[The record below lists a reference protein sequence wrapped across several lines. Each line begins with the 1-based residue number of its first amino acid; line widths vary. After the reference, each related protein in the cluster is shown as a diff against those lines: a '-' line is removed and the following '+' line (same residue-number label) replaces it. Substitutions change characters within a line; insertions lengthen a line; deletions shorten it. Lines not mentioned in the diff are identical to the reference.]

1 MSSYGKTG
9 FERTAGTG
17 FTIIELLIVVLVLGI
32 AATFA
37 TPPISRF
44 IRHDRV
50 NRAAA
55 VVRSDLASIFALAG
69 RQRSPVRLTANNTAR
84 TYTITDRK
92 TGSVL
97 RSRDFGPAS
106 EYSLTALSI
115 SPSTIDVFPN
125 GVSSAAV
132 TTVVTG
138 GDYSRTVTATTAGFV
153 RIAP

>member
-1 MSSYGKTG
+1 MKAVGKNG
-9 FERTAGTG
+9 AQRASQAG
-17 FTIIELLIVVLVLGI
+17 FTIIELLVVVLVLGI

-50 NRAAA
+50 NRAAT
-55 VVRSDLASIFALAG
+55 VVRSDLLNLFAVAG
-69 RQRSPVRLTANNTAR
+69 RQRSPLRLVANNTTR

-97 RSRDFGPAS
+97 RTRDFGSGS
-106 EYSLTALSI
+106 EYSLTALVV
-115 SPSTIDVFPN
+115 SPTTIDVFPN

-132 TTVVTG
+132 TTVITG
-138 GDYSRTVTATTAGFV
+138 GDYSRTVTATTSGFV
-153 RIAP
+153 RITP

>member
-1 MSSYGKTG
+1 MTRDGNAG
-9 FERTAGTG
+9 FERTAGRG
-17 FTIIELLIVVLVLGI
+17 FTVIELLIVVLVLAI

-37 TPPISRF
+37 TPPISRL

-50 NRAAA
+50 NRAAT
-55 VVRSDLASIFALAG
+55 VIRSDLLNVFAVAG
-69 RQRSPVRLTANNTAR
+69 RQRSPVRLTANNSAM

-97 RSRDFGPAS
+97 RTREFGPAS
-106 EYSLTALSI
+106 EYSLTALVM
-115 SPSTIDVFPN
+115 SPATIDVFPN